1 MACRCIRTSD
11 AAARRWRGAR
21 RRRRLRFTSHGVT
34 TGGKRVACRAA
45 EHAAGERAGDRT
57 EARLG
62 GPADSRTGAATA
74 VGGGGGPAEARTRGH
89 QGTTSRLGDRRAA
102 DAAAA
107 AQVRVRVGLGSGLRL
122 GLGFGLGLANPKPNP
137 NLPSHAPLMSE
148 IVEIAGDRTEPKPLG
163 RSQQIAAAGLR
174 PVAAR
179 GRSRQVAAA
188 SLRPTPCASLQPT
201 AEAEENDEN
210 APPVAQHV
218 QAKQR
223 RKPGK
228 GLANVG
234 RKAAAGGT
242 RRGPL
247 GVPANLA
254 LVDRTNRQAAERI
267 AVRI

>member
-1 MACRCIRTSD
+1 M
-11 AAARRWRGAR
+11 
-21 RRRRLRFTSHGVT
+21 
-34 TGGKRVACRAA
+34 
-45 EHAAGERAGDRT
+45 
-57 EARLG
+57 
-62 GPADSRTGAATA
+62 
-74 VGGGGGPAEARTRGH
+74 
-89 QGTTSRLGDRRAA
+89 
-102 DAAAA
+102 
-107 AQVRVRVGLGSGLRL
+107 GL
-122 GLGFGLGLANPKPNP
+122 GLGLANPNTNP

-148 IVEIAGDRTEPKPLG
+148 IAEIAGDRAELRPLG
-163 RSQQIAAAGLR
+163 RSRQIAAAGLR
-174 PVAAR
+174 PVADR
-179 GRSRQVAAA
+179 GRTRQVAAA
-188 SLRPTPCASLQPT
+188 GLRPTPCASLQPT

-242 RRGPL
+242 RRGPP

-254 LVDRTNRQAAERI
+254 LADRTNRQAGERI